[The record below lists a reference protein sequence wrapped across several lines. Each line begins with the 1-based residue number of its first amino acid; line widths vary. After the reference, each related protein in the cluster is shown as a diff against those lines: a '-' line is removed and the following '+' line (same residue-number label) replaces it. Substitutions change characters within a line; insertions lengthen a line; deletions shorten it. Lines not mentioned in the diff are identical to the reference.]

1 MKNYS
6 LKWWYEFGRVSKQ
19 RSYISKSHARTIRAD
34 LAFKFGYWVAQALPN
49 KTKGNKMTTLAKQIS
64 DDFEEMMDEFDSA
77 AEANDHFFI
86 LVQLKSTT
94 YECDGLTTTYGFRD
108 NSTISFKNFEYW
120 VGL

>member
-1 MKNYS
+1 MKKYS

-19 RSYISKSHARTIRAD
+19 GSYIRKSHARTIRAD

-77 AEANDHFFI
+77 AEANDHFLDI
-86 LVQLKSTT
+86 IQGQANSHVSNGMMDT
-94 YECDGLTTTYGFRD
+94 YKFRD
-108 NSTISFKNFEYW
+108 NSTISFKGNNYW